1 MSRFSPARLFG
12 RGPQPNTLAARH
24 RVLTRGYGARPDPA
38 DPAAVLAMQLVL
50 RVEKTDPPRRDEL
63 LAAAAAATLA
73 LCLDERCGPGG
84 EWEEALRAWLD
95 ARIRKVARRAR
106 GKAWREVQ
114 EVPGVTVTVGGAE
127 VRALV
132 PGPVGALD
140 PKVRK
145 LQISGTDLPEA
156 DDPGP
161 IDPHGVT
168 IWVDGGL
175 GMSVGKAAAQ
185 VGHAAM
191 ILAGAMSTARIERW
205 ARDGYT
211 CRVRTADPQRWAALV
226 AEVTA
231 GRAVAVRDA
240 GFTEVAPGAMT
251 VIAQPGTPP
260 AQ

>member
-1 MSRFSPARLFG
+1 MSRFSLPGLFRRTPA
-12 RGPQPNTLAARH
+12 PNTLASRH

-73 LCLDERCGPGG
+73 LCLDPRCGPGG
-84 EWEEALRAWLD
+84 EWEEPLRDWLD

-106 GKAWREVQ
+106 GKAWREAQ
-114 EVPGVTVTVGGAE
+114 EVPGVTVAVGGAE
-127 VRALV
+127 ARAMV

-140 PKVRK
+140 PKVRR
-145 LQISGTDLPEA
+145 LQISGTDLPETG
-156 DDPGP
+156 DPAP
-161 IDPHGVT
+161 VDPHAVT
-168 IWVDGGL
+168 IWLDGAL
-175 GMSVGKAAAQ
+175 GMTVGKAAAQ

-191 ILAGAMSTARIERW
+191 ILAGAMSAERIERW
-205 ARDGYT
+205 AREDYA

-226 AEVTA
+226 AEVEA

-260 AQ
+260 AG